1 MSGSC
6 GQGSRPKAC
15 GCAADAFLIPFSI
28 LWGGF
33 AVFWETMVVTQGAP
47 LFFMI
52 WGVPFVLIGLYLIVG
67 RFWVDARQRAR
78 TYYALT
84 DGRVIIV
91 SGIFSRSTRSLNA
104 RTLSDIALTTNKNG
118 GGTITFGPVNPMY
131 GWWGS
136 SGWPGMGRY
145 TSPCIELDYDA
156 EEVYNQILNVQKTG
170 STVG

>member
-67 RFWVDARQRAR
+67 RF
-78 TYYALT
+78 L
-84 DGRVIIV
+84 GRCQATCQNLLCPDRWP
-91 SGIFSRSTRSLNA
+91 SHYR
-104 RTLSDIALTTNKNG
+104 
-118 GGTITFGPVNPMY
+118 FGHFQPQHAV
-131 GWWGS
+131 
-136 SGWPGMGRY
+136 
-145 TSPCIELDYDA
+145 A
-156 EEVYNQILNVQKTG
+156 ECPHAIGYCPDHKRERRR
-170 STVG
+170 